1 MTFTKI
7 STLVAVL
14 ASCSSV
20 TAHGHVQNLVING
33 VWYQGYDSV
42 NFPYQR
48 NPPTVAGWTI
58 EQKDNGFVSPHA
70 YYEPDIIC
78 HRDAVPA
85 KGHVEVAAG
94 DTITIQWSEWPD
106 NHHGPILDYLANCH
120 GPCEEVDKTT
130 LEFFKIDALGVVDRG
145 RPGTYA
151 DDILIDNGYAWNVR
165 IPENI
170 AEGNYILRHEII
182 ALHNAI
188 EKFGA
193 QNYPQCFNL
202 KITGEGSDHPEGVN
216 GMSLYD
222 PEDEGLYINIYSNPA
237 DYKVPGPPIIE
248 GGVTS
253 VKQEPS
259 SATRTA
265 SATTT
270 Y

>member
-1 MTFTKI
+1 MTLSKVL
-7 STLVAVL
+7 SLVTFLTTSSLVL
-14 ASCSSV
+14 G
-20 TAHGHVQNLVING
+20 HGHVKNLIING
-33 VWYQGYDSV
+33 VSYEGYDSV
-42 NFPYQR
+42 NFPYKHD
-48 NPPTVAGWTI
+48 PPIVAGWTI
-58 EQKDNGFVSPHA
+58 EQLDNGFVSPEA

-78 HRDAVPA
+78 HREAVPA

-94 DTITIQWSEWPD
+94 DVITVQWSEWPD

-120 GPCEEVDKTT
+120 GPCEEVDKAT
-130 LEFFKIDALGVVDRG
+130 LEFFKIDAMGIIERG

-151 DDILIDNGYAWNVR
+151 DNILLENGFAWNVR

-170 AEGNYILRHEII
+170 AEGNYVLRHEII

-188 EKFGA
+188 EKYGA

-202 KITGEGSDHPEGVN
+202 KITSQGSDEPKGIN

-222 PEDEGLYINIYSNPA
+222 PDDSGIYINIYSNPE

-248 GGVTS
+248 GGITS

-259 SATRTA
+259 SATSTA